1 MSCCNHFRDFLVLSS
16 ADLTRLTLVDA
27 ASCPAPG
34 CQQITKHKIYCPPGR
49 RRLTVKHCP
58 EPEVGRGLFFFF
70 ARLLLLLQVV
80 VVFVSIF
87 FFLLVFSLLLFRTN
101 AHTHTRTEQKTERRS
116 NFLVCLDLLL
126 SSFSSCFFSITPSAA
141 MRCFPGPDPRVA
153 SVLAVPRKAS
163 ENPEQT
169 FPQRKRPLAQKE
181 TPFFHTQSPN
191 DSSSTFS
198 LSSIWNN

>member
-58 EPEVGRGLFFFF
+58 EPEVGRGLFFFSLDCCF
-70 ARLLLLLQVV
+70 C
-80 VVFVSIF
+80 FK
-87 FFLLVFSLLLFRTN
+87 LLLFSFRSSFSCWFFLCFFFAQTRT
-101 AHTHTRTEQKTERRS
+101 HTHAQSKKTERRS

-126 SSFSSCFFSITPSAA
+126 SSFSSCFFSLSLPL
-141 MRCFPGPDPRVA
+141 PR
-153 SVLAVPRKAS
+153 
-163 ENPEQT
+163 
-169 FPQRKRPLAQKE
+169 
-181 TPFFHTQSPN
+181 
-191 DSSSTFS
+191 
-198 LSSIWNN
+198 

>member
-58 EPEVGRGLFFFF
+58 EPEVGRGLFFFSLDCCF
-70 ARLLLLLQVV
+70 C
-80 VVFVSIF
+80 FK
-87 FFLLVFSLLLFRTN
+87 LLLFSFRSSFSCWFFLCFFFAQTRT
-101 AHTHTRTEQKTERRS
+101 HTHAQSKKTERRS